1 MLHMLQKYTNKYS
14 IEVMKHKSLT
24 KKILFEQ
31 RDIDPKK
38 KRKEIIQQQNR

>member
-14 IEVMKHKSLT
+14 IEEMKHKSLT

-31 RDIDPKK
+31 RDIDQKK
-38 KRKEIIQQQNR
+38 KKERIIQQQNR